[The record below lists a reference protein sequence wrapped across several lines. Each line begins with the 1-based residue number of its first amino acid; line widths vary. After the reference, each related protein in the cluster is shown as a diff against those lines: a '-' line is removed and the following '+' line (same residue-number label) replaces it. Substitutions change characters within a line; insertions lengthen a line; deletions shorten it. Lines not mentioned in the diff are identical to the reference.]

1 MKGTVLVTGGARR
14 IGRAISKALA
24 AAGWRV
30 IVHAR
35 AAGDPDAL
43 ALAEEIGGRAVFA
56 DLAEPLGPARLF
68 NAVCAAEP
76 GMCALV
82 NNAAVFSPA
91 EALPP
96 EEEARLMAVN
106 AAAPEKLMT
115 MLGLRLM
122 TNDEKGPGLPRS
134 GAAVNILDSRILAS
148 PPSTPYARSKAA
160 LLEAQRKVA
169 MNFASVMRVNGVAPG
184 PVLAPTGAHEKAG
197 ETLLDARPTPE
208 DVAGAVV
215 YLLSAK
221 SVTGAVLP
229 VDSGQSLLNERK
241 C

>member
-14 IGRAISKALA
+14 IGRVISKALA

-35 AAGDPDAL
+35 AAGDRDAIAL
-43 ALAEEIGGRAVFA
+43 ADEIGGRAVFA
-56 DLAEPLGPARLF
+56 DLAEPLGAARLF

-76 GMCALV
+76 WTCALV
-82 NNAAVFSPA
+82 NTAAVFSPA
-91 EALPP
+91 ESLSP
-96 EEEARLMAVN
+96 EDEARLMAVN

-122 TNDEKGPGLPRS
+122 TNDENGTGLPRL

-160 LLEAQRKVA
+160 LLEAQRKA
-169 MNFASVMRVNGVAPG
+169 ALNFASVLRVNGVAPG
-184 PVLAPTGAHEKAG
+184 PVLAPVGAHEKGG

-221 SVTGAVLP
+221 SVTGAVIP
-229 VDSGQSLLNERK
+229 VDSGQSLLGNVRA
-241 C
+241 

>member
-1 MKGTVLVTGGARR
+1 MKTDLAKLIDHTFLKPAGDRD
-14 IGRAISKALA
+14 AIALA
-24 AAGWRV
+24 
-30 IVHAR
+30 
-35 AAGDPDAL
+35 D
-43 ALAEEIGGRAVFA
+43 EIGGRAVFA

-76 GMCALV
+76 GICALV
-82 NNAAVFSPA
+82 NNAGVFSPA
-91 EALPP
+91 EGLSP

-122 TNDEKGPGLPRS
+122 TNDENGTGLPRL

-148 PPSTPYARSKAA
+148 SPSTPYARSKAA
-160 LLEAQRKVA
+160 LLEAQRKA
-169 MNFASVMRVNGVAPG
+169 TLNFASVLRVNGVAPG
-184 PVLAPTGAHEKAG
+184 PVLAPVGAHEKGG

-221 SVTGAVLP
+221 SVTGAVIP
-229 VDSGQSLLNERK
+229 VDSGQSLLGK
-241 C
+241 VQA